1 VRKARNMDPETLIQ
15 PIFDLM
21 PMIISIMMIGM
32 VFGML
37 GSMFNGKRR

>member
-1 VRKARNMDPETLIQ
+1 MDPETLIQ

-32 VFGML
+32 VFGMM
-37 GSMFNGKRR
+37 GGMFRPGRR

>member
-1 VRKARNMDPETLIQ
+1 VTKMDAETLIQ

>member
-1 VRKARNMDPETLIQ
+1 MTKMDPGTLIQ

-37 GSMFNGKRR
+37 GNMFNGKRR

>member
-1 VRKARNMDPETLIQ
+1 MDPETLIR

-37 GSMFNGKRR
+37 GSMFNGKGR

>member
-1 VRKARNMDPETLIQ
+1 MDAETLIQ

-37 GSMFNGKRR
+37 GGMFNGKRR